1 MAMLSD
7 EDADDVREELD
18 ALDEEVTIHLFVPDS
33 CQFCDD
39 TVQLNEEVAELS
51 ENVVLE
57 QHDFDDE
64 LVEEYG
70 VDQYGDEGP
79 VAVINKGDGHG
90 VRYYGIPS
98 GHEFGSYIADLVAV
112 STGETDIPDDVA
124 EDVRAIDEEVNI
136 KVFVTPT
143 CPYCPQAVRTAHDFA
158 IENDNVTADMIEAQE
173 FTSVSQEFG
182 VRGVP
187 QININGTAAQFTGA
201 QPPHQFLEQLQSALG
216 VEA

>member
-1 MAMLSD
+1 MAMLSE
-7 EDADDVREELD
+7 EDAEDVREELD
-18 ALDEEVTIHLFVPDS
+18 AVDEEVTIHLFVPDS

-39 TVQLNEEVAELS
+39 TVELNEEIAELS
-51 ENVVLE
+51 EKVVLE
-57 QHDFDDE
+57 QHAFDDE
-64 LVEEYG
+64 AADEFA
-70 VDQYGDEGP
+70 VDQYGEEGP
-79 VAVINKGDGHG
+79 VAVITKDGSDG

-112 STGETDIPDDVA
+112 STDETDIPDDVA

-158 IENDNVTADMIEAQE
+158 IENENVSADMIEAQE

-187 QININGTAAQFTGA
+187 QININGNAAQFTGA